1 MSDNRP
7 MEVMLANPR
16 GFCAGVE
23 RAIDIVEVALSV
35 CPPPVY
41 VRREIVH
48 NRLVVETLRQKGAIF
63 VDELD
68 EVADDAT
75 VIFSAHGISPA
86 VREEARRRGL
96 RVGWLPF
103 SPLGPGPLHG
113 SFEVGLEPLY
123 QRYTEPHDAFFAGL
137 GLTGRYHF
145 LSLGRFVPYVE
156 GAAVAGGTDL
166 KIREIASDFTFVVWV
181 GAGMAYFV
189 TDRTALYGG
198 YRYQH
203 VSNGNTEVPNRGFES
218 HTGVAG
224 VSFFFQ

>member
-1 MSDNRP
+1 MIHRLTLGLAGLAVLLVAPAALAFDLQQTFRQGSFVVSPEAGYGRQFN
-7 MEVMLANPR
+7 MEDKRVVT
-16 GFCAGVE
+16 GVE
-23 RAIDIVEVALSV
+23 
-35 CPPPVY
+35 
-41 VRREIVH
+41 
-48 NRLVVETLRQKGAIF
+48 F
-63 VDELD
+63 VN
-68 EVADDAT
+68 A
-75 VIFSAHGISPA
+75 
-86 VREEARRRGL
+86 GL

>member
-1 MSDNRP
+1 MIHRLTLGLAGLAVLLAAPAALAFDLQQTFRQGSFVVSPEAGYGRQFN
-7 MEVMLANPR
+7 MEDKR
-16 GFCAGVE
+16 
-23 RAIDIVEVALSV
+23 
-35 CPPPVY
+35 
-41 VRREIVH
+41 
-48 NRLVVETLRQKGAIF
+48 VVTGLEF
-63 VDELD
+63 VN
-68 EVADDAT
+68 V
-75 VIFSAHGISPA
+75 
-86 VREEARRRGL
+86 GL

-123 QRYTEPHDAFFAGL
+123 QRYTEPHDAYFAGL

>member
-1 MSDNRP
+1 MIRRLTLGLAALAVLIAAPAALAFDPQQPFRQGSFVVSPEAGYGRQFNLEDKRVYT
-7 MEVMLANPR
+7 EVEFVN
-16 GFCAGVE
+16 AGV
-23 RAIDIVEVALSV
+23 
-35 CPPPVY
+35 
-41 VRREIVH
+41 
-48 NRLVVETLRQKGAIF
+48 
-63 VDELD
+63 
-68 EVADDAT
+68 
-75 VIFSAHGISPA
+75 
-86 VREEARRRGL
+86 

-113 SFEVGLEPLY
+113 SLEVGLEPLY

-156 GAAVAGGTDL
+156 AAAFAGGTDL
-166 KIREIASDFTFVVWV
+166 KIREIASDFAFLLWV
-181 GAGMAYFV
+181 GAGVSYFV

-203 VSNGNTEVPNRGFES
+203 VSNGNIERPNRGFES

-224 VSFFFQ
+224 VSFFFE

>member
-1 MSDNRP
+1 MIRRLTLG
-7 MEVMLANPR
+7 LA
-16 GFCAGVE
+16 
-23 RAIDIVEVALSV
+23 ALAV
-35 CPPPVY
+35 LIAAPAALAFEPQQ
-41 VRREIVH
+41 
-48 NRLVVETLRQKGAIF
+48 TLRQGSF
-63 VDELD
+63 VVSPEAGYGRQFNLEDKRVYT
-68 EVADDAT
+68 EVEFVNAG
-75 VIFSAHGISPA
+75 V
-86 VREEARRRGL
+86 

-113 SFEVGLEPLY
+113 SLEVGLEPLY

-145 LSLGRFVPYVE
+145 MSLGRFVPYMEV
-156 GAAVAGGTDL
+156 AAFAGGTDL
-166 KIREIASDFTFVVWV
+166 KIREIASNFAFMLWA
-181 GAGMAYFV
+181 GAGVSYFV

-203 VSNGNTEVPNRGFES
+203 VSNGNIKVRNRGFES